1 MVLRQERTA
10 AMPLC
15 AFVHETDFE
24 PELLASMGI
33 AFAAACEALG
43 LADKSDQVTELVAI
57 RIIALGRCGV
67 HDPERLRA
75 AVLETFRE

>member
-1 MVLRQERTA
+1 MPCHIAARRFKVAFATHARVPGRVVLRQERTA

-24 PELLASMGI
+24 PELLASIGI

-43 LADKSDQVTELVAI
+43 LADKTD
-57 RIIALGRCGV
+57 
-67 HDPERLRA
+67 
-75 AVLETFRE
+75 